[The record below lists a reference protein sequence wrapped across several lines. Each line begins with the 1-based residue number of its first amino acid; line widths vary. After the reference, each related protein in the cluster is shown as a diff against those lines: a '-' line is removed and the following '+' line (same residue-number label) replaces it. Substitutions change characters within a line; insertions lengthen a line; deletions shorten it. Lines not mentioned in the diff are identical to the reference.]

1 MMLRLCLNF
10 GYPLANS
17 LNKRYLGFISVRFSQ
32 LKLQYRIFLAA
43 YTAKAAKPLIF
54 AVFTPSPQL

>member
-1 MMLRLCLNF
+1 MMLKLCLNF

-43 YTAKAAKPLIF
+43 YTVKAAKPRK
-54 AVFTPSPQL
+54 